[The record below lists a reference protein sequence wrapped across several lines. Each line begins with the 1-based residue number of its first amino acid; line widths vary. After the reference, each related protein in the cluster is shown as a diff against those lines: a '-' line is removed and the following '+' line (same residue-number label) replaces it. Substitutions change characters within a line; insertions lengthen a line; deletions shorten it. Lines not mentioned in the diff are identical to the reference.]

1 MEKLREAGALR
12 EENEN
17 LEDAY
22 GFEVVR
28 TDQLSPAE
36 GRRMSGPPA
45 LSLPVGSRTGRD
57 RDTQEAAPHGP
68 SHAMHGIA
76 MHGYA
81 MHSHAM
87 QPVRS
92 DGPFRGRPDSPG
104 TGGLS
109 RGLHLGS

>member
-28 TDQLSPAE
+28 TDQMGPAD

-45 LSLPVGSRTGRD
+45 LPSPVGSTAGLD
-57 RDTQEAAPHGP
+57 RDKQEAASHGP

-76 MHGYA
+76 THGYA
-81 MHSHAM
+81 
-87 QPVRS
+87 
-92 DGPFRGRPDSPG
+92 
-104 TGGLS
+104 
-109 RGLHLGS
+109 